1 MKDKP
6 VMNKKLA
13 RNEKTYFFLARK
25 WHLYLPIILLGFS
38 HVASGETSEKEIQPV
53 TDIFDDVGLTYDNP
67 YQEKMLWGGNRKFIY
82 QQDFARILSAPTGTA
97 TNRSSLRFQ
106 WNKVAGQYYFNAD
119 IKPIVYW
126 NGDDSING
134 DRSSDT
140 DFKIKELYVK
150 GSFGNTTIMVGDKII
165 VWGESDSTAV
175 TDVISPQNI
184 TDLVFTSLDESRIS
198 QTMLIVEHYINST
211 QFSLIINPDIE
222 VDEQPLVA
230 QGQEQAVVSRMDD
243 KNAEIG
249 INFKTVIGN
258 GDFSVM
264 LADLTDNQG
273 VDVLIKNPDMTIGV
287 AENFYKNYLMAGAA
301 ANLNF
306 GDIALK
312 LELAYNKDRAQEL
325 NPDRFD
331 DQKYPYGYG
340 ISDEVLF
347 AANIDYQENGVRDWS
362 AGILHS
368 RYESDRSSFVLDE
381 GSYNELFFG
390 VTNKLMHENLTVG
403 INYQHTLET
412 KAAISQLSF
421 RYSFSDDLALQLDFF
436 DLRKI
441 GGTFNQTSAIT
452 RLTYS
457 F

>member
-6 VMNKKLA
+6 VMNEEQSTSKK
-13 RNEKTYFFLARK
+13 KHFFLEQK
-25 WHLYLPIILLGFS
+25 WHLYLPIFLLGFS
-38 HVASGETSEKEIQPV
+38 HIAAGETSEKEIQPV

-82 QQDFARILSAPTGTA
+82 QQDFARVLSAPTGTA

-126 NGDDSING
+126 NGDDSIDG
-134 DRSSDT
+134 DRSSDA
-140 DFKIKELYVK
+140 DFKIKELYAK
-150 GSFGNTTIMVGDKII
+150 GSFGNTTVMVGDKII

-198 QTMLIVEHYINST
+198 QTMLIVEHYVNSN
-211 QFSLIINPDIE
+211 QISLIINPDIE

-230 QGQEQAVVSRMDD
+230 QGQGQTVESRMDD
-243 KNAEIG
+243 KDAEIG

-258 GDFSVM
+258 GDFSLM
-264 LADLTDNQG
+264 FADLTDNQG
-273 VDVLIKNPDMTIGV
+273 VDVLVKNPDTTITV
-287 AENFYKNYLMAGAA
+287 SENFYKNYLMAGAA

-325 NPDRFD
+325 NPDMFD

-368 RYESDRSSFVLDE
+368 RYESDRSSFVMDE

-390 VTNKLMHENLTVG
+390 VTNKFMHENLTVG
-403 INYQHTLET
+403 INYQHTVET
-412 KAAISQLSF
+412 KAAISQLSL
-421 RYSFSDDLALQLDFF
+421 RYSFSDDLALQVDFF

>member
-1 MKDKP
+1 MKDK
-6 VMNKKLA
+6 
-13 RNEKTYFFLARK
+13 TDFFLDAK
-25 WHLYLPIILLGFS
+25 WRLCLPIILLGFS
-38 HVASGETSEKEIQPV
+38 NFSLGESNEKEIQLD
-53 TDIFDDVGLTYDNP
+53 TEIFDDVGLTYDNP

-106 WNKVAGQYYFNAD
+106 WNRVAGNYYFNAD

-126 NGDDSING
+126 NGDDSIEG
-134 DRSSDT
+134 DDSSDT
-140 DFKIKELYVK
+140 DLKVKELYVK
-150 GSFGNTTIMVGDKII
+150 GSFGNTTVMVGDKII

-198 QTMLIVEHYINST
+198 QTMLIVEHYINSN
-211 QFSLIINPDIE
+211 QLSLIINPEIE

-230 QGQEQAVVSRMDD
+230 QGLGQPGVSRMDD
-243 KNAEIG
+243 KKAEIG
-249 INFKTVIGN
+249 LSFKTVIGN

-264 LADLTDNQG
+264 LADLTDNQS
-273 VDVLIKNPDMTIGV
+273 VDVLVKNPDMSV
-287 AENFYKNYLMAGAA
+287 VVSESFYKNYVMAGAA

-325 NPDRFD
+325 DADKFD
-331 DQKYPYGYG
+331 EQIYPYGYG
-340 ISDEVLF
+340 VSDEVLF

-368 RYESDRSSFVLDE
+368 RYESDRSRFVLDE
-381 GSYNELFFG
+381 ESYNELFFG
-390 VTNKLMHENLTVG
+390 VSNKFMHENLTVG
-403 INYQHTLET
+403 LNYQHTLET
-412 KAAISQLSF
+412 KSAISQLSF
-421 RYSFSDDLALQLDFF
+421 RYSFSDDLAVQMDFF

-441 GGTFNQTSAIT
+441 GGSFNQTSAIT

>member
-1 MKDKP
+1 MKYKP
-6 VMNKKLA
+6 VMKYKMDVYL
-13 RNEKTYFFLARK
+13 EKK
-25 WHLYLPIILLGFS
+25 WHLFLPIILLNFS
-38 HVASGETSEKEIQPV
+38 HVVFAESSKETIQPV

-82 QQDFARILSAPTGTA
+82 QQDYARILSDSTGSA

-126 NGDDSING
+126 NGDNSIEG
-134 DRSSDT
+134 DRSHDT

-150 GSFGNTTIMVGDKII
+150 GSFGNTTVMVGDKII

-198 QTMLIVEHYINST
+198 QTMLMVEHYANRN

-230 QGQEQAVVSRMDD
+230 QGQDQAPISRMDD
-243 KNAEIG
+243 KDAEIG
-249 INFKTVIGN
+249 MSFKTVIGN

-264 LADLTDNQG
+264 LADLTDNQS
-273 VDVLIKNPDMTIGV
+273 VDVLMNNPDMAV
-287 AENFYKNYLMAGAA
+287 SVVESFYKNYLMAGAA

-325 NPDRFD
+325 SPDRFD
-331 DQKYPYGYG
+331 AQTYPYGYG
-340 ISDEVLF
+340 VSDEVLF
-347 AANIDYQENGVRDWS
+347 AANIDYQESGVRDWS

-368 RYESDRSSFVLDE
+368 RYESDRSHFVMDE
-381 GSYNELFFG
+381 SNYNELFFG
-390 VTNKLMHENLTVG
+390 VTNKLMHENLIVG

-412 KAAISQLSF
+412 KSAISQLSF
-421 RYSFSDDLALQLDFF
+421 RYSFSDDLALQVDFF